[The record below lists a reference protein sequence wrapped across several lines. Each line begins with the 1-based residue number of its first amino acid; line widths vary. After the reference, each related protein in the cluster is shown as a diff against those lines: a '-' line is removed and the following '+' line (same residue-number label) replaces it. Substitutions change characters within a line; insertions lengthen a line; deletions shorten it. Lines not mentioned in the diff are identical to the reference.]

1 MIWSVGKQFA
11 QQGGMGREVHS
22 CVCIYMCVCGVR
34 VRGGGGVVVV
44 VVKFSR

>member
-1 MIWSVGKQFA
+1 MVRWEAVCTAGRHGKRGAF
-11 QQGGMGREVHS
+11 M
-22 CVCIYMCVCGVR
+22 CMYIYVCVCGVR